1 MTVQRLLVVLAG
13 VNRRR
18 YKNGSLTHPLFTFGF
33 LLCATF

>member
-1 MTVQRLLVVLAG
+1 MTAQRRLVVLAG

-18 YKNGSLTHPLFTFGF
+18 CKNGSLTHPLFTFSF